1 MFENTDNLLL
11 YEFSLSHKITT
22 EFLVNTTKFLTWFWM
37 NCWKYPSIAKIPLYQ
52 EYLDRLAA
60 SSEALPC
67 WASLTLYW
75 RFQLSLFR
83 RITSFLMSGNSP
95 VFDSLDWSQNWLSIN
110 QYLDIVL
117 HHNHLSAPGFARSK
131 RRIFKPSGFL
141 RPILWSIRINLLGPY
156 HIWQVFCVAIFSLL
170 LNNLGKTHTILS

>member
-95 VFDSLDWSQNWLSIN
+95 VFDSDLLRFVMIAWCILHYIWCNLCYACCMMQPALCMMHLATVMVDLELCKQNKKNWR
-110 QYLDIVL
+110 YWC
-117 HHNHLSAPGFARSK
+117 A
-131 RRIFKPSGFL
+131 
-141 RPILWSIRINLLGPY
+141 
-156 HIWQVFCVAIFSLL
+156 
-170 LNNLGKTHTILS
+170 